1 MLKFVLAPTKAYWW
15 PVTVSLPDPDNAG
28 QVIVQRLKLLFE
40 PRDQEAEIVERE
52 RIAAIRDSVAQAKA
66 ERAML
71 AAVVKGWDDVETRDG
86 TVVPFT
92 PEVLDQALRQPWFRR
107 AAWTAYYESLSG
119 EAARLGN

>member
-1 MLKFVLAPTKAYWW
+1 MKFVLATTRAYWW

-40 PRDQEAEIVERE
+40 PRDQEAERAEQDRV
-52 RIAAIRDSVAQAKA
+52 AAIRDGVAQMKA

-71 AAVVKGWDDVETRDG
+71 MEVVKGWDDVVGRDG
-86 TVVPFT
+86 AVVPFS
-92 PEVLDQALRQPWFRR
+92 PEVLDQALRQAWFRR